1 MIALNQFLAEK
12 EQVRILPNFRMPKLK
27 LVACEV
33 GPFLPQSPSTVP
45 LWLAIFLRKQ
55 SRCKIMVPEWLSVDA
70 LELLVKLER
79 ESEAYQKVH
88 DRYLEVA
95 SLLLQYAA
103 EDFEDASKV
112 RSLLEDVQHL
122 RREKVRQ
129 GLEKTLQAKV
139 STLNLSDLSTME
151 ISEIR
156 PFVLQSMRTFDK
168 ITSALQSEQPYQ
180 EEYAR
185 TSMSSLGTV
194 RKGGRKLT
202 KYS

>member
-12 EQVRILPNFRMPKLK
+12 ESIRILPNFRMAKLK
-27 LVACEV
+27 LIAQEV

-55 SRCKIMVPEWLSVDA
+55 SRCRIIIPDWLTVDA
-70 LELLVKLER
+70 LTELAKLEK
-79 ESEAYQKVH
+79 ENEGYQKVH

-103 EDFEDASKV
+103 DDFDDVNKV
-112 RSLLEDVQHL
+112 RSLLEDIQQV
-122 RREKVRQ
+122 RMEKVRQ
-129 GLEKTLQAKV
+129 GLEKTLQAKI
-139 STLNLSDLSTME
+139 SLLNLSDLSTME
-151 ISEIR
+151 ISQIR

-168 ITSALQSEQPYQ
+168 VSSALQTDQPNPD
-180 EEYAR
+180 EYNR
-185 TSMSSLGTV
+185 SSLASLGMV